1 LKNEDELYNLIVID
15 RQTLRSV
22 SLAKL
27 KAAKILFNSRDFDTA
42 GYLLGYVVECALK
55 ASVCKRLNL
64 NQYPDTGRHKDVF
77 ASHDFDRLLI
87 LSGHA
92 KEIDLSVNPDLFQNW
107 SILTKDWK
115 PETRYNENV
124 YNDHVVK
131 DKIIALEDRSNGFLS
146 WIKRKW

>member
-1 LKNEDELYNLIVID
+1 MAN

-22 SLAKL
+22 TRAKL
-27 KAAKILFNSRDFDTA
+27 KAAKILYDSGDSDTA

-55 ASVCKRLNL
+55 AAICRKLNL
-64 NQYPDTGRHKDVF
+64 PEYPDASRHKDVF
-77 ASHDFDRLLI
+77 ASHDLDRLLT
-87 LSGHA
+87 LSGYSS
-92 KEIDLSVNPDLFQNW
+92 EINLKANSKLFNNW

-124 YNDHVVK
+124 YNQSVVQEK
-131 DKIIALEDRSNGFLS
+131 LNALEDQKDGFLV